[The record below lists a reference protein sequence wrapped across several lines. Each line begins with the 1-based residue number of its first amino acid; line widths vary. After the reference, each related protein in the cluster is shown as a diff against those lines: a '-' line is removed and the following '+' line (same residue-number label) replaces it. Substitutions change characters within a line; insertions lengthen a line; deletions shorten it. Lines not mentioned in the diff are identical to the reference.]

1 MSYYNR
7 KYNKIKTDNMK
18 FLDCGECAKVLY
30 NNEMIFKEYY
40 SQTTNEYRIKQEIF
54 DLLKS
59 INNPHLMEL
68 YDTYCNFNLLELV
81 SNKIGLI
88 PFYIDAYT
96 AKYYPDASVNILYEN
111 KDYILDN
118 FRELEKLFEIFTDN
132 MICTDDIKRDNT
144 ILGKEN
150 ITIIDP
156 DLFYR
161 VKESKDYV
169 STTNKKKLLKLFRSI
184 LSNYARKEE
193 NCGKLISYID
203 TEIVN
208 LDITSSTDVT
218 CELSKKLKYINK
230 PIELFKHI

>member
-7 KYNKIKTDNMK
+7 KYKKNDNMK
-18 FLDCGECAKVLY
+18 FLDCREYAKVLY
-30 NNEMIFKEYY
+30 NNEIIFKKYY
-40 SQTTNEYRIKQEIF
+40 SQTINEYRIKQEMF

-59 INNPHLMEL
+59 INNPHLIEL
-68 YDTYCNFNLLELV
+68 YDIYCNFNLLELV

-96 AKYYPDASVNILYEN
+96 AKYYPDALVNVLYEN

-144 ILGKEN
+144 ILGGKEN
-150 ITIIDP
+150 ITIIDH

-169 STTNKKKLLKLFRSI
+169 STINKKKLLKLFRSI

-193 NCGKLISYID
+193 NC
-203 TEIVN
+203 
-208 LDITSSTDVT
+208 
-218 CELSKKLKYINK
+218 
-230 PIELFKHI
+230 